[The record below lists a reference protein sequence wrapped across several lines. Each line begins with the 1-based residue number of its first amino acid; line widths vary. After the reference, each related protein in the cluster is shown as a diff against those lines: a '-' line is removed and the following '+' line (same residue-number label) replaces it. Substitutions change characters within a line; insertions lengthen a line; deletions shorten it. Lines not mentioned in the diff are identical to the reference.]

1 VLLSPA
7 HATSFGLSEG
17 PSVWQVH
24 SIFAYKWLTIIVCGA
39 ILNNVLSSRLAASSD
54 LSPEIQQQIMQ
65 SSLDL
70 PKDLT
75 SAEIAIIQDAYVL
88 HRLESSLIGKT
99 EGLRAIFIMFVPLGG
114 LCLLLAIFVKDVGL
128 PDWHDP
134 NTGVSDTIHDQ
145 STRRVATILPETQ
158 PPMLEKSKDV
168 PV

>member
-1 VLLSPA
+1 M
-7 HATSFGLSEG
+7 
-17 PSVWQVH
+17 
-24 SIFAYKWLTIIVCGA
+24 
-39 ILNNVLSSRLAASSD
+39 NNVLSSRLAASSD

-75 SAEIAIIQDAYVL
+75 SAEIAIIHEAYVL
-88 HRLESSLIGKT
+88 HRLECSLIGKM

-134 NTGVSDTIHDQ
+134 GESDAVQDQ
-145 STRRVATILPETQ
+145 SIRRVATILPETQ